1 MSDSSQGQSMRLVGY
16 FPAEAHKQ
24 NYSVGDIPAGQLTHV
39 IYAFA
44 GLQADGTCVSVDT
57 SDDNTNFPLLFQLK
71 QQYPDLQILIS
82 IGGAASQTLF
92 SGVAASEADRLTF
105 VQTAVQF
112 MTQNGA
118 GGFDGIDIDWEFPGE
133 EDSANFTTMLQEL
146 RNQLDAQGDADG
158 RHYLLTIAAPAG
170 QSHYKYLQLPQIHPY
185 LDWINLMTYDFTTA
199 KSCTTDFVGP
209 LKAYDPEIATHAT
222 HNVDFAV
229 QAYLEAGVPA
239 DKIVAGVRFIATGWT
254 GVPPANNG
262 LYQQNCGPAYG
273 TWDNPNEP
281 ATGSFGFGDIED
293 NYLPTYTRSWEK
305 AAEVPWLYSPD
316 TGIMISYEDPQSV
329 TAKANYVMANQLGGI
344 MIWEL
349 AADDDQATLVDT
361 IAVVLT

>member
-1 MSDSSQGQSMRLVGY
+1 MSDIFQSQSMRLLGY

-24 NYSVGDIPAGQLTHV
+24 NYYVDDIPAGQLTHV

-82 IGGAASQTLF
+82 VGGAHQTLF
-92 SGVAASEADRLTF
+92 SSVAASEAKRLTF

-118 GGFDGIDIDWEFPGE
+118 GGFDGIDIDWEFPGAG
-133 EDSANFTTMLQEL
+133 DSANFTTMLQQL
-146 RNQLDAQGDADG
+146 RKQLDTQGNADG

-170 QSHYKYLQLPQIHPY
+170 QIHYQDLQLSQIHPY
-185 LDWINLMTYDFTTA
+185 VDWINLMTYDFTTVSS
-199 KSCTTDFVGP
+199 KITDFVGP
-209 LKAYDPEIATHAT
+209 LKAYDPEIETHAT
-222 HNVDFAV
+222 HNVEFAV

-239 DKIVAGVRFIATGWT
+239 NKIVVGVRFVGTGWT

-262 LYQQNCGPAYG
+262 LYQTNSGAAPG

-281 ATGSFGFGDIED
+281 PTGSFGFQDIED
-293 NYLPTYTRSWEK
+293 NYLPTYTRSWEQ
-305 AAEVPWLYSPD
+305 AAEVPWLFSPD
-316 TGIMISYEDPQSV
+316 TGIMISYEDQESV
-329 TAKANYVMANQLGGI
+329 TAKANYVMTHQLGGI

-349 AADDDQATLVDT
+349 GVDDDRATLVNT
-361 IAVVLT
+361 IAAALT